1 MKHICIKPILKCNC
15 NCSTC
20 SARTSLHK
28 NVNSTGYIP
37 LTLSEYDKI
46 FYDLSRFNNGDR
58 NSIKISISGGEPM
71 LYHDIYSLVKLAKK
85 YTDYIVLDSN
95 ASLLNT
101 RSINKLIT
109 SGISHIYVSFM
120 DTDVHR
126 YNDNRGTKFSDE
138 KFSDMR
144 KNMKYLNAIAKAAAI
159 KVKNVVILT
168 NDRLLNMN
176 NIINMSEELGF
187 SEISLDFL
195 EACFIDSSKRPT
207 VDDVDKFETEILPK
221 IDNKHRNTFEY
232 VCTILRKENYRDSIG
247 NPDCCIPGNFCIIL
261 ANGDVHQ
268 CNIIEYSHE
277 LHIGNIRLKS
287 LYDIYKD
294 YIPKKSAYCQYCPI
308 NMEKTLVI

>member
-1 MKHICIKPILKCNC
+1 
-15 NCSTC
+15 
-20 SARTSLHK
+20 
-28 NVNSTGYIP
+28 
-37 LTLSEYDKI
+37 
-46 FYDLSRFNNGDR
+46 
-58 NSIKISISGGEPM
+58 M

-95 ASLLNT
+95 ASLLNIK
-101 RSINKLIT
+101 SINKLIT

-126 YNDNRGTKFSDE
+126 YNDNRGTKFSNE
-138 KFSDMR
+138 KFLDMR

-195 EACFIDSSKRPT
+195 EACFIDSRKRPS
-207 VDDVDKFETEILPK
+207 VDDVGKFETEILPK
-221 IDNKHRNTFEY
+221 IDNKHHSTFEY
-232 VCTILRKENYRDSIG
+232 VCKILKKENYRDSIG

-277 LHIGNIRLKS
+277 SHIGNIRLKS

-294 YIPKKSAYCQYCPI
+294 YIPKKSMYCQYCPI